1 MEVSLWILWLAAT
14 VLLVIVEVLSTSAIA
29 LCMAMGTFAAF
40 MASLCGA
47 SFEWQLIVLAAA
59 TVATLPV
66 FPRLIKRYRLHL
78 SDGNESS
85 NMEALIGRK
94 ATVWQGQSGPVAA
107 RVKIDGDNWQAVSTD
122 GRPLST
128 GEEIEV
134 VDYDSIILEVRHCR
148 EQN

>member
-1 MEVSLWILWLAAT
+1 
-14 VLLVIVEVLSTSAIA
+14 LSTSAIA

-40 MASLCGA
+40 IASLCGA

-134 VDYDSIILEVRHCR
+134 VDYDSIILKVRHCR